1 MVTRFYGADVVDFSI
16 KGGFGQDISLDINL
30 VLPYFAYEASTNPVV
45 SSGFVPPPLGSP
57 ALFKHEDWEFY
68 GIFDTYKRDEGSGGN
83 PLFSTQLTNGQF
95 ILGGVEI
102 ILNDYYGSVGY
113 VPNLINLFGLLENS
127 GGPGYQY
134 WNQGTFGFSRVN
146 SAGIQWDII
155 ASGVTQIC
163 NTPGGVVHSGTPF
176 GNGITYKGHQYR
188 LDLSDIP
195 MIPSYYR
202 INNDSINLLDFV
214 SDVCSAGG
222 HDYFFQL
229 VKPTDYERDVDG
241 FSGTFKLKTISRIDE
256 PSPGRIADFINNS
269 DCVTS
274 SNYGQEI
281 RKDVHSK
288 FVVGASLERLYFNYP
303 QTSGDNSFDGGYI
316 DSTEYGNDTILP
328 FFGTDVDNNVIIGY
342 TPEGEPNEYY
352 FNIDIADIDIPD
364 SNGEYLLCL
373 GELKAA
379 RKGRESWERYLCTRD
394 ANQYI
399 IESDGASTAY
409 FKTSINFGSTFS
421 AGGGLYYF
429 PKYGFTEAAR
439 LKGGAYASGLYTGSK
454 ILQYNHNGNL
464 NEKYQ
469 AASKLKLSNGQ
480 RLTYPRTMEDD
491 LYTKSTV
498 DDTMLL
504 IYNTFKSTLGVTDS
518 EFGRLSGEN
527 LQRASRLEDESLGNF
542 NDNKTDQLF
551 RRIKGIAD
559 TYYNKKFM
567 VSIPFTFATFEPES
581 MNIRMS
587 QDVIN
592 EGYLD
597 ESAWSIAYASG
608 LIPDIS
614 GINTLLTPDNKFYP
628 FAKYEN
634 CVVLDSGGNVT
645 SMLYDFSE
653 VGSDDKI
660 FNTPV
665 SSGSS
670 LVYDCWVK
678 CRVDEK
684 IYFQDTQTLYG
695 PRAVIELPG
704 SIKKNKTTD
713 YPTYMKGLMGAH
725 ALATGVGGVFYG
737 DASVTS
743 ASLKASFDKI
753 GGDDALY
760 HDGEDIQYANL
771 YAVPLRSKLLCYGP
785 WYAIGADGK
794 VSYERNEELNP
805 WNYGGFDNMNVAG
818 FARVND
824 GITNQ
829 TFSEVGSLTVVGA
842 PTLNF
847 GDIIVSGGPYVT
859 DISCSFGS
867 NGITTTY
874 NFQAWSS
881 HRTLSKLQGYAIERN
896 KRINHTLSE
905 IKSNFREGIKNGR
918 FKNAGDFFNKVSN
931 RFIDLNDYTRKERSS
946 TSHKMFG
953 AEINGTNT
961 IVVTQPVYNASSQ
974 AWTRYE
980 DKAFMSMDGLLSP
993 FSTVE
998 KSGWPSFILPE
1009 TSGEVDVYSINPFP
1023 YGHSIIA
1030 MSYGSGVQH
1039 NGLLRDS
1046 GEVPYSGDSVVPYR
1060 ALGLRLPA
1068 VGVGWGFDI
1077 NGEPVPAGTGV
1088 NGFTEDYLYNVANH
1102 KAGPIDLR
1110 WDEDRGVWGSVPTS
1124 IYLAK
1129 LTNLYT
1135 PACFSFEVNRATSR
1149 AQYARNAPSNKLLFN
1164 TTGTIHDPEAIAYTG
1179 NELNIGCYE
1188 QLDYSNIEYPYY
1200 EAFIIR
1206 KTSEDSSVKDADY
1219 NIWYEDCSD
1228 CGHISNECSSHT
1240 KHGSP
1245 SAKKKIL
1252 IENPLRQS
1260 FDVGDLA
1267 FTVDTGKKKKVS
1279 GSTFIGGSGIH
1290 GSGHFL
1296 VDAGGNMSFVIDSAG
1311 SDYSYGAFAVYSKP
1325 CVGLTLTT
1333 TGGSITGSSISG
1345 TTSGVVPT
1353 GVFPVS
1359 IYPKNASAEY
1369 EMLPIHWVLQAEF
1382 KSKQFV
1388 THVECDNGILQTC
1401 TIKGQLQGFSSCE
1414 HCGENT
1420 SLINNFI

>member
-16 KGGFGQDISLDINL
+16 KGGFGQDINLDINL
-30 VLPYFAYEASTNPVV
+30 ALPYFAYDASTNPIVY
-45 SSGFVPPPLGSP
+45 SGFAPPPLGSP

-68 GIFDTYKRDEGSGGN
+68 GIFDTYKRDQGSGGN
-83 PLFSTQLTNGQF
+83 PVFSTQLTNGQF

-127 GGPGYQY
+127 GGPGYRY
-134 WNQGTFGFSRVN
+134 WEEGTFGFSRVN
-146 SAGIQWDII
+146 SAGIQWDVI
-155 ASGVTQIC
+155 ASGVVEIC
-163 NTPGGVVHSGTPF
+163 NTSGGVVHSGTPF

-195 MIPSYYR
+195 RIPSYYR

-229 VKPTDYERDVDG
+229 VEPTDYERDVDG
-241 FSGTFKLKTISRIDE
+241 FSGTFKLKTISRIEE
-256 PSPGRIADFINNS
+256 PATGRIAEFIKNS

-288 FVVGASLERLYFNYP
+288 FVVGANLERLYFNYP
-303 QTSGDNSFDGGYI
+303 QDLGPLVDGDYTGPDNSFDGGYI
-316 DSTEYGNDTILP
+316 DAIEYGNDTVLP
-328 FFGTDVDNNVIIGY
+328 FFGVDADNNVIIGY

-352 FNIDIADIDIPD
+352 FHIDVSDIDLPN
-364 SNGEYLLCL
+364 SNGEYLVCL

-379 RKGRESWERYLCTRD
+379 RKGRASWERYLCTRD
-394 ANQYI
+394 CNEYI
-399 IESDGASTAY
+399 IEPGGASTAY
-409 FKTSINFGSTFS
+409 FKTTLNFGAPFS
-421 AGGGLYYF
+421 AGGGMYYL
-429 PKYGFTEAAR
+429 PKYGYTEAFR
-439 LKGGAYASGLYTGSK
+439 LKGGVYANTMYSGSK

-464 NEKYQ
+464 NENYLK
-469 AASKLKLSNGQ
+469 ASRLKLSNGQ

-491 LYTKSTV
+491 LYTKSTE

-504 IYNTFKSTLGVTDS
+504 IYNTFKSTFGLTDA
-518 EFGRLSGEN
+518 EFGLLSGDN
-527 LQRASRLEDESLGNF
+527 LQHASRLEDESLGNF
-542 NDNKTDQLF
+542 NDNKTDQLY

-567 VSIPFTFATFEPES
+567 VSIPFTYATFEPES

-597 ESAWSIAYASG
+597 ESAWPIAYASG

-628 FAKYEN
+628 FVKYEN
-634 CVVLDSGGNVT
+634 CVVLDGDGNVT

-653 VGSDDKI
+653 VSSDDKI

-670 LVYDCWVK
+670 LIYDCWVK
-678 CRVDEK
+678 CKVDEK
-684 IYFQDTQTLYG
+684 IYFQDSQTLYG

-704 SIKKNKTTD
+704 SIKQNRTTD

-737 DASVTS
+737 DPSVTS

-760 HDGEDIQYANL
+760 HDGEDIQFANL
-771 YAVPLRSKLLCYGP
+771 YAIPLRSKLLCYGP

-805 WNYGGFDNMNVAG
+805 WNYGGFDNMNIAG

-829 TFSEVGSLTVVGA
+829 TFSELGSITVVGA

-847 GDIIVSGGPYVT
+847 GDVIISGGPYVT
-859 DISCSFGS
+859 DINCSFGS

-881 HRTLSKLQGYAIERN
+881 HRSLAKLQGYSIERN
-896 KRINHTLSE
+896 KRINHTLKE
-905 IKSNFREGIKNGR
+905 IKSNFREGLKNGR

-946 TSHKMFG
+946 TSHKVIAGQIDGIG
-953 AEINGTNT
+953 AT
-961 IVVTQPVYNASSQ
+961 VVTQPIYNAGAQ
-974 AWTRYE
+974 AYTNYE
-980 DKAFMSMDGLLSP
+980 DKAFMSMDGLFRP

-998 KSGWPSFILPE
+998 KTGWPSFE
-1009 TSGEVDVYSINPFP
+1009 KSNADESEVSSNQINPFRS
-1023 YGHSIIA
+1023 GNDIKA
-1030 MSYGSGVQH
+1030 LSYGDTVGPY
-1039 NGLLRDS
+1039 GLLRDPQEAPNES
-1046 GEVPYSGDSVVPYR
+1046 GEFVPYR
-1060 ALGLRLPA
+1060 GLGLRLPA
-1068 VGVGWGFDI
+1068 IGVGWGYDI
-1077 NGEPVPAGTGV
+1077 DGNPVPAGTGE
-1088 NGFTEDYLYNVANH
+1088 NGFADDYLYNQENW

-1110 WDEDRGVWGSVPTS
+1110 WDDVRKVWRSPGDGGGGSLSDCNCGCACADGYDLILSDGTKTTQIMGWVPPGGLEINVANGH
-1124 IYLAK
+1124 IYLPASNQVDNLPDLAGYYP
-1129 LTNLYT
+1129 LTWNGTVWTLPLSGYLEARYT
-1135 PACFSFEVNRATSR
+1135 DYISEVDGSLVA
-1149 AQYARNAPSNKLLFN
+1149 
-1164 TTGTIHDPEAIAYTG
+1164 
-1179 NELNIGCYE
+1179 
-1188 QLDYSNIEYPYY
+1188 
-1200 EAFIIR
+1200 
-1206 KTSEDSSVKDADY
+1206 
-1219 NIWYEDCSD
+1219 
-1228 CGHISNECSSHT
+1228 
-1240 KHGSP
+1240 GSP
-1245 SAKKKIL
+1245 
-1252 IENPLRQS
+1252 
-1260 FDVGDLA
+1260 
-1267 FTVDTGKKKKVS
+1267 
-1279 GSTFIGGSGIH
+1279 
-1290 GSGHFL
+1290 
-1296 VDAGGNMSFVIDSAG
+1296 
-1311 SDYSYGAFAVYSKP
+1311 
-1325 CVGLTLTT
+1325 
-1333 TGGSITGSSISG
+1333 
-1345 TTSGVVPT
+1345 VPT
-1353 GVFPVS
+1353 GSFTGTG
-1359 IYPKNASAEY
+1359 AAT
-1369 EMLPIHWVLQAEF
+1369 F
-1382 KSKQFV
+1382 
-1388 THVECDNGILQTC
+1388 TRDNGAGLMTLTV
-1401 TIKGQLQGFSSCE
+1401 TINGTIDPTGV
-1414 HCGENT
+1414 
-1420 SLINNFI
+1420 